1 MSTHPGVFFGDG
13 VEGATAAVL
22 RLREGVLGGL
32 RCQNI
37 RHCNQSKPC
46 LLFNWRLSER
56 NY

>member
-13 VEGATAAVL
+13 VEGAAAVVL

-32 RCQNI
+32 RFQNI
-37 RHCNQSKPC
+37 RNFNQSKPC
-46 LLFNWRLSER
+46 LLFNWRLSEK